1 MRIQTGLMFILML
14 CVSPLQ
20 ANATIYGWQE
30 DGGVLNLS
38 NDPEEVPDTEAAQ
51 KYTSKLAK
59 RSAQKSASKD
69 TETADTTQS
78 AETTATAPGTDSVTA
93 EAERL
98 RAYERGLEQGLA
110 TAERQVQM
118 VGELARTVLSAVPP
132 PPPVQPRAPVHIVVQ
147 QAAPVIRHS
156 SPMHNG
162 HNSPFYGFIGPYTQ
176 QSYFGGHGG
185 YSYGFQQGRFPRH
198 SHFYPGRR
206 GRRRGI
212 FFPRGHSSR
221 GGFISGHGIVLR

>member
-38 NDPEEVPDTEAAQ
+38 NDPEEVPDTKAAQ
-51 KYTSKLAK
+51 KYTSRFAK
-59 RSAQKSASKD
+59 KSTKKD
-69 TETADTTQS
+69 AETTDKTEA
-78 AETTATAPGTDSVTA
+78 AETTAADSATDSAKDLATA
-93 EAERL
+93 EVERL

-118 VGELARTVLSAVPP
+118 AGELARTVLSAIPP
-132 PPPVQPRAPVHIVVQ
+132 PPPIQPYAPVHIVVQ
-147 QAAPVIRHS
+147 QAAPVVRHS
-156 SPMHNG
+156 SPIHNG
-162 HNSPFYGFIGPYTQ
+162 QDSPFYGFIGPYSPH
-176 QSYFGGHGG
+176 SYFGGHGG

-206 GRRRGI
+206 GGRRGI

-221 GGFISGHGIVLR
+221 DGFLFGHGIVLR